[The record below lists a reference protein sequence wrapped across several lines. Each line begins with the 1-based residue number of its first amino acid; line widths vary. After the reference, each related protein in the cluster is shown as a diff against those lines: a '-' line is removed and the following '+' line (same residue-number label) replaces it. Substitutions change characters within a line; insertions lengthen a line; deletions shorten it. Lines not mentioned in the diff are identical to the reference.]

1 MDPDEDDVEDDA
13 ADRARFCPCAQK
25 IAAITVSA
33 MITATKGEM
42 STIAM
47 SVVIAQNSVCH
58 ESAEHVHV
66 ENGETVF
73 LFYEKFMMD
82 G

>member
-47 SVVIAQNSVCH
+47 SVVIAQNSVCT
-58 ESAEHVHV
+58 SRP
-66 ENGETVF
+66 NMCTLRTVKRF
-73 LFYEKFMMD
+73 FYFMIMMD

>member
-1 MDPDEDDVEDDA
+1 MDPDDDVEDDA

-47 SVVIAQNSVCH
+47 SIATIAQNSVHMCH
-58 ESAEHVHV
+58 AS
-66 ENGETVF
+66 
-73 LFYEKFMMD
+73 
-82 G
+82 